1 MAKKIKRGDKIAS
14 SRSRKGNEEEDFIK
28 DLLGRAVEKLGKD
41 SKINKEISK
50 IEKNVSILVSDRVP
64 EVVLDFEK
72 KDKKKLN

>member
-50 IEKNVSILVSDRVP
+50 VEKNVSILVSDRVP

>member
-50 IEKNVSILVSDRVP
+50 VEKNVSILVSDRVP
-64 EVVLDFEK
+64 EVVLDFKK

>member
-1 MAKKIKRGDKIAS
+1 MAKKIKRADIVGS
-14 SRSRKGNEEEDFIK
+14 CRSRTGKQEEDFLT

-41 SKINKEISK
+41 LKINKEISK
-50 IEKNVSILVSDRVP
+50 VEKNVSVMVSDRVP